1 MTHQNHRGC
10 FYGLRRF
17 GLSLGL
23 LLVPLACICLP
34 GRAANEH
41 ETDILISIDAYKLP
55 EGLTLI
61 GPPLKEIEV
70 RVQGALS
77 ALEYL
82 ALNKPRYSLDLSGA
96 AIGVESI
103 PINPDMLPMP
113 DGVKITRVNPAYLTI
128 RVERRLKKQVP
139 VMISVSG
146 KPAASFFVDDL
157 LAKPSMVM
165 ICGPETVLDP
175 IDAILT
181 QPIDVKGRSESFK
194 KETAL
199 DLVAGVEVCA
209 SSGII
214 LAEIYIAEKEI
225 TRRFTD
231 ILVEGENT
239 PFNFSIFPP
248 TITIEIKGP
257 QKIVENLH
265 PQKDIRV
272 GVELKDLNPGVYVRR
287 AAITLPV
294 KTALVIVEPK
304 LFTVKISNRKQ

>member
-1 MTHQNHRGC
+1 MTHQNYRGC
-10 FYGLRRF
+10 FYKLRRL
-17 GLSLGL
+17 GLSIGVLLGL
-23 LLVPLACICLP
+23 LACICLP
-34 GRAANEH
+34 ARAANEH
-41 ETDILISIDAYKLP
+41 ETDILISIDPYKLP

-82 ALNKPRYSLDLSGA
+82 ALNKPRYSLDLSGV

-103 PINPDMLPMP
+103 LINPDMLQMP
-113 DGVKITRVNPAYLTI
+113 DGVKITRVNPAYLTV
-128 RVERRLKKQVP
+128 RVDRRLKKQVP

-181 QPIDVKGRSESFK
+181 QPIDINGRSESFK

-199 DLVAGVEVCA
+199 DLGAGVEVCA

-214 LAEIYIAEKEI
+214 LAGIYIAGKEI

-231 ILVEGENT
+231 ILVGGENT
-239 PFNFSIFPP
+239 PFNFSISPP

-272 GVELKDLNPGVYVRR
+272 RVELKDLNPGVYVRR
-287 AAITLPV
+287 ATITLPV

-304 LFTVKISNRKQ
+304 LFTVKLINRKQ

>member
-1 MTHQNHRGC
+1 MTHQNYRGC
-10 FYGLRRF
+10 FYKLRRL
-17 GLSLGL
+17 GLSIGVLLGL
-23 LLVPLACICLP
+23 LACICLP
-34 GRAANEH
+34 ARAADEH
-41 ETDILISIDAYKLP
+41 ETDILISIDPYKLP

-82 ALNKPRYSLDLSGA
+82 ALNKPRYSLDLSGV

-103 PINPDMLPMP
+103 PINPDMLQMP
-113 DGVKITRVNPAYLTI
+113 DGVKITRVNPAYLTV
-128 RVERRLKKQVP
+128 RVDRRLKKQVP

-157 LAKPSMVM
+157 LAKPAMVM

-181 QPIDVKGRSESFK
+181 QPIDVNGRSESFK

-199 DLVAGVEVCA
+199 DLGAGVEVCA

-214 LAEIYIAEKEI
+214 LAGIYIAEKEI

-231 ILVEGENT
+231 ILVGGENT
-239 PFNFSIFPP
+239 PFNFSISPP

-272 GVELKDLNPGVYVRR
+272 RVELKDLNPGVYVRR
-287 AAITLPV
+287 ATITLPV

-304 LFTVKISNRKQ
+304 LFTVKLINRKQ

>member
-1 MTHQNHRGC
+1 MMNRQDHRA
-10 FYGLRRF
+10 YLYPLR
-17 GLSLGL
+17 LLGV
-23 LLVPLACICLP
+23 LLVLLGCICLP

-41 ETDILISIDAYKLP
+41 ETDILISVDPYKLP

-70 RVQGALS
+70 RVQGALA

-82 ALNKPRYSLDLSGA
+82 ALNKPRYSLDLSGV

-103 PINPDMLPMP
+103 PINPDMLQMP

-128 RVERRLKKQVP
+128 RVDRRLKKQVP

-157 LAKPSMVM
+157 LAKPSMAM

-175 IDAILT
+175 IDAVLT
-181 QPIDVKGRSESFK
+181 QPIDVNGRSESFK

-199 DLVAGVEVCA
+199 DLGAGVEVCV

-214 LAEIYIAEKEI
+214 LAEIYIAEKEV

-239 PFNFSIFPP
+239 PFNFSISPP

-257 QKIVENLH
+257 QKIVENLQ
-265 PQKDIRV
+265 PEKDIRV
-272 GVELKDLNPGVYVRR
+272 LVELKDLNPGVYVRR
-287 AAITLPV
+287 ATITLPV

-304 LFTVKISNRKQ
+304 LFTVTLVGRKQ

>member
-1 MTHQNHRGC
+1 MMMNRQDHRA
-10 FYGLRRF
+10 YLYPLRLL
-17 GLSLGL
+17 GILLGL
-23 LLVPLACICLP
+23 LACICLP
-34 GRAANEH
+34 ARAADEH
-41 ETDILISIDAYKLP
+41 ETDILISIDPYKLP

-82 ALNKPRYSLDLSGA
+82 ALNKPRYSLDLSGV

-103 PINPDMLPMP
+103 PINPDMLQMP
-113 DGVKITRVNPAYLTI
+113 DGVKITRVNPAYLTV
-128 RVERRLKKQVP
+128 RVDRRLKKQVP

-181 QPIDVKGRSESFK
+181 QPIDVNGRSESFK

-199 DLVAGVEVCA
+199 DLGAGVEVCA

-214 LAEIYIAEKEI
+214 LAGIYIAEKEI

-231 ILVEGENT
+231 ILVGGENT
-239 PFNFSIFPP
+239 PFNFSISPP

-272 GVELKDLNPGVYVRR
+272 RVELKDLNPGVYVRR
-287 AAITLPV
+287 ATITLPV

-304 LFTVKISNRKQ
+304 LFTVKLINRKQ

>member
-1 MTHQNHRGC
+1 MTHQNYRGC
-10 FYGLRRF
+10 FYKLRRL
-17 GLSLGL
+17 GLSIGVLLGL
-23 LLVPLACICLP
+23 LACICLP
-34 GRAANEH
+34 ARAADEH
-41 ETDILISIDAYKLP
+41 ETDILISIDPYKLP

-82 ALNKPRYSLDLSGA
+82 ALNRPRYSLDLSGV

-103 PINPDMLPMP
+103 PINPDMLQMP
-113 DGVKITRVNPAYLTI
+113 DGVKITCVNPAYLTV
-128 RVERRLKKQVP
+128 RVDRRLKKQVP

-181 QPIDVKGRSESFK
+181 QPIDVNGRSESFK

-199 DLVAGVEVCA
+199 DLGAGVEVCA

-214 LAEIYIAEKEI
+214 LAGIYIAEKEI
-225 TRRFTD
+225 TRRFTN
-231 ILVEGENT
+231 ILVGGENT
-239 PFNFSIFPP
+239 PFNFSISPP

-272 GVELKDLNPGVYVRR
+272 RVELKDLNPGVYVRR
-287 AAITLPV
+287 ATITLPV

-304 LFTVKISNRKQ
+304 LFTVKLVKRKQ